1 MKISQAIE
9 VFKNNRR
16 AVDLVILDMKIP
28 YNGSSAF
35 EKLKKIDAD
44 VKIIIASGYSVDQRI
59 RKRLEQGCF
68 GFIQK
73 PFTISS
79 LSEKIINALNI

>member
-44 VKIIIASGYSVDQRI
+44 VKIIIASSYSVDQRI
-59 RKRLEQGCF
+59 RKRLEQGCL
-68 GFIQK
+68 GIQK